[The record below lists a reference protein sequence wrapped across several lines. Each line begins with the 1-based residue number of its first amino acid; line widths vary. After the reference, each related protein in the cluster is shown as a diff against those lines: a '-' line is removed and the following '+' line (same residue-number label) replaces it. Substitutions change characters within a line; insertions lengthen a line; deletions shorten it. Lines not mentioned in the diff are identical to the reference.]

1 VLVEGYDVGTGDAQR
16 FTSLAAR
23 NRVGTGANILIAGF
37 SLAGEGM
44 RNLLIRAVGPTLGAF
59 GVPSVLTDPK
69 LEIYQSSG
77 GKIGENDNWS
87 SMLATA
93 FSSVGAFP
101 LTQGSKD
108 AAITI
113 SLPAGGYTVQVSGVD
128 GGVGEAL
135 VEIYE
140 LP

>member
-16 FTSLAAR
+16 FTGLSAR

-37 SLAGEGM
+37 SLSGEGM
-44 RNLLIRAVGPTLGAF
+44 RNLLIRAVGPTLGGF
-59 GVPSVLTDPK
+59 GVPGVLSDPK
-69 LEIYQSSG
+69 LEIYQGST
-77 GKIGENDNWS
+77 KIGENDNWS
-87 SMLATA
+87 SMLSNA
-93 FSSVGAFP
+93 FSSVGAFQ
-101 LTQGSKD
+101 LTPGSKD

-113 SLPAGGYTVQVSGVD
+113 SLPANAYTVQVSGAD